1 MKFKNYIA
9 IISLLALSLSASG
22 CTGLLPMSGD
32 VALNTVINTVDS
44 ITKTVEK
51 ESIHARK
58 LISAINK
65 KLAQLTYQEQ
75 VDDHSKTIKDPIL
88 L

>member
-9 IISLLALSLSASG
+9 MITLFVLSISASG

-32 VALNTVINTVDS
+32 VALNTVINAVDS
-44 ITKTVEK
+44 ITKTVGE
-51 ESIHARK
+51 ESLHAQNF
-58 LISAINK
+58 ISAINK
-65 KLAQLTYQEQ
+65 KLAQITHKEQ
-75 VDDHSKTIKDPIL
+75 IDDNSETIKDPIL